1 MPTALEAAQQPGCRA
16 APSAGQMHD
25 ETGALP
31 QRAPYLDAALMRTYK
46 GRHDRQ
52 TQAQMLPERIIGGQ
66 GAGGG

>member
-1 MPTALEAAQQPGCRA
+1 MPTELEAERRA
-16 APSAGQMHD
+16 GKRATRSAGQMHD